1 MGTFLLVFKK
11 TLPLTPSNGIKY
23 ENVSCMKCVGIYSTI
38 VVDESYSSS
47 LIDLLSVIWK
57 QIQHNQWR
65 SVALISRRCSGIMW
79 VDFHRILSFFLGLW
93 DDGEWLQ
100 KTVSGLLSVPV
111 KRSGTVFVCFFLLH
125 RFNRTL
131 KALYFVV
138 CLFLTNGHL
147 YFPRVPE
154 A

>member
-1 MGTFLLVFKK
+1 MHKKKKIWALFLLVFKK

-38 VVDESYSSS
+38 VVDESYSTS

-57 QIQHNQWR
+57 RIQHNQWR

-111 KRSGTVFVCFFLLH
+111 QRSGTVFVFSSCTVSTGLLKP
-125 RFNRTL
+125 FIL
-131 KALYFVV
+131 WFAYS
-138 CLFLTNGHL
+138 
-147 YFPRVPE
+147 
-154 A
+154 